1 MTVRMNRL
9 ANALGWSEETLAVAV
24 AARRRDAEAVGI
36 RATVL
41 KPHLAVAAAN
51 YRREGQ
57 RLEDA
62 ILKAS
67 AEHRLSAREARPV
80 VGEETR

>member
-1 MTVRMNRL
+1 MTARRNRL
-9 ANALGWSEETLAVAV
+9 AHALGWSEETLAVAV
-24 AARRRDAEAVGI
+24 AARRWDAAAKGI

-57 RLEDA
+57 RLENA
-62 ILKAS
+62 IRS
-67 AEHRLSAREARPV
+67 ATAQRRAAAERARPAV
-80 VGEETR
+80 LD